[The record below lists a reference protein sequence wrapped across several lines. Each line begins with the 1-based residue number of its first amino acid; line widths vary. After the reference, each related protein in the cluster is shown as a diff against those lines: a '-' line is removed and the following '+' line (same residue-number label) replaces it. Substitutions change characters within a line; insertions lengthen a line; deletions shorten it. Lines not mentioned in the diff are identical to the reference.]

1 MANLLKKKVDFIAVL
16 LLVLLF
22 IPAFVSYAA
31 EAEKEVDKSKPPVRL
46 AIIPFQAILSQTEA
60 GNTVESPLSGAVFF
74 GGKIA
79 KGGET
84 VTEELFVEKLKE
96 FKEIELIPQEK
107 VEGIYK
113 RISAES
119 LKVPLSKI
127 IKKVGVEVNADL
139 VAVGYVFRY
148 MERVGRDYGVEKAA
162 SVAFEINLI
171 NCKDGSVAWRGT
183 FDRTQ
188 ISLMEDLLQI
198 AAFYKGRGKWLTVRE
213 FTKLGMNEVF
223 KTFTGVVR

>member
-1 MANLLKKKVDFIAVL
+1 MANLSRKEIRFIAVL
-16 LLVLLF
+16 ALVLLF
-22 IPAFVSYAA
+22 IPVFMSYAA

-46 AIIPFQAILSQTEA
+46 AIIPFQVVIPKEEVV
-60 GNTVESPLSGAVFF
+60 NTVESPLSGAVFF

-79 KGGET
+79 EGGEK
-84 VTEELFVEKLKE
+84 VTEELFVEKLKTY
-96 FKEIELIPQEK
+96 KEIEIIPQEK
-107 VEGIYK
+107 VEGSYK

-119 LKVPLSKI
+119 LKAPLSKI
-127 IKKVGVEVNADL
+127 IKKTGEELNADL

-148 MERVGRDYGVEKAA
+148 VERVGRDYGIEKAA

-171 NCKDGSVAWRGT
+171 NSKDGSVVWRGV

-188 ISLMEDLLQI
+188 KSLMEDLFQI
-198 AAFYKGRGKWLTVRE
+198 ASFYKGHGKWLTVRE

-223 KTFTGVVR
+223 KTFTGVVH